1 MVLRKRPTSRE
12 NPEGRMPLMAHL
24 RELRNRLFKAALALV
39 LGAVIGYVV
48 FPYVWHILQGPYCRI
63 PQPDK
68 IAGAHQCTL
77 YFTGLFDS
85 FFLRLKVAIVSGLV
99 LSSPVWLYQLWA
111 FVAPG
116 LHQRE
121 KKWAYSFVSA
131 AFPLFAL
138 GAVLAYFTMDQG
150 LRLLLALAP
159 DNTDAIIT
167 ITSYL
172 SYVIMMT
179 LVFGIA
185 FELPLL
191 VLVLNL
197 AGVLTHERIKK
208 WRRGIIFGVF
218 VFAAVVTPSP
228 DPFMMLIMAFPT
240 IVLFEVSELLA
251 YLHDKRAA
259 AANPYSDLSDDE
271 SSPLDLDD
279 TTSTDDD
286 SVETG
291 RQP

>member
-1 MVLRKRPTSRE
+1 MAVRNRPPRQQ
-12 NPEGRMPLMAHL
+12 NPEGRMPLMEHL
-24 RELRNRLFKAALALV
+24 RELRNRLFKAAIALV
-39 LGAVIGYVV
+39 LGAVLGYVL
-48 FPYVWHILQGPYCRI
+48 FPYVWHVLQGPYCRI
-63 PQPDK
+63 PQPDQVD
-68 IAGAHQCTL
+68 GAEHCRL
-77 YFTGLFDS
+77 YFTGIFDS
-85 FFLRLKVAIVSGLV
+85 FFLRLKVAIITGVIV
-99 LSSPVWLYQLWA
+99 SSPVWLYQLWA

-116 LHQRE
+116 LHRRE

-159 DNTDAIIT
+159 DNTEAIIT

-172 SYVIMMT
+172 SYAIMMT
-179 LVFGIA
+179 LVFGLA

-208 WRRGIIFGVF
+208 WRRAIIFGVF

-228 DPFMMLIMAFPT
+228 DPFMMLIMAIPT
-240 IVLFEVSELLA
+240 IALFEVAEVLA

-259 AANPYSDLSDDE
+259 ADNPYAGLADDEASPLDVDDSGDDE
-271 SSPLDLDD
+271 SLES
-279 TTSTDDD
+279 
-286 SVETG
+286 G
-291 RQP
+291 RQ